1 MMEANSKVTVLT
13 SEPLGMS
20 SYLKK
25 VWDYRSMIITLT
37 VRDVKV
43 KYAQTFL
50 GILWAV
56 LQPLVGVL
64 VFTFFFT
71 QLIQLDS
78 TIPYPLIALSGIAA
92 WYFFSSIIHSAGISL
107 MQAQDLIKKVYFP
120 RLVILISKILSG
132 LIDLGITLCLLVILM
147 FVFGV
152 FPGIEILFV
161 PVFIILTIVFGLS
174 ISLWLS
180 ALTLRYRDFHH
191 IIPYLLNYGIWL
203 TPVFFPVSIIPE
215 KFNWLI
221 YLNPMAAV
229 IAGFRWSL
237 LGDTLPDWQYWISF
251 VPIVII
257 LISGLDYF
265 RRNEYKIADYA

>member
-1 MMEANSKVTVLT
+1 MGVSNKVTVLD
-13 SEPLGMS
+13 SEPLRLS

-25 VWDYRSMIITLT
+25 VWEFRSMIITLT
-37 VRDVKV
+37 MRDLKV

-50 GILWAV
+50 GILWAL

-71 QLIQLDS
+71 QLIKLES

-107 MQAQDLIKKVYFP
+107 VHAHDLIKKVYFP
-120 RLVILISKILSG
+120 RLVILVSKILSG
-132 LIDLGITLCLLVILM
+132 LIELGITLCLLLILM
-147 FVFGV
+147 LIFGV
-152 FPGIEILFV
+152 YPGIEILFL

-221 YLNPMAAV
+221 YLNPMAAI

-237 LGDTLPDWQYWISF
+237 LGDTFPDWMYWISF
-251 VPIVII
+251 VPIIVLLI
-257 LISGLDYF
+257 LGLDYF